1 MNKKIIILILMAL
14 AFTSCEDLL
23 SPADENRQTLED
35 IYDDPSFAEG
45 LLLNAYT
52 RLPTNYYSFSEV
64 ATDDAVTN
72 DKFSGYLTMATGQWS
87 AINNPV
93 SQWDN
98 AYTAIMYINKFL
110 AETDKVEWSYT
121 SEVANSL
128 FNDRHKGEA
137 YGLRALYMLYL
148 LQTHAGFSSS
158 GELLGVPI
166 ITDVLDVNSDF
177 NRPRNSFEECMQ
189 QIYSDLNKSE
199 EYLPLDY
206 TDLTDVSQLPVRYN
220 DVSVEEYNRVF
231 GSVNVQRLSGR
242 IVKGIRAKAALLAAS
257 DAFNPTSTSKW
268 DDAAKYAA
276 IVIDLNGGISALDK
290 KGHTFYKVS
299 QVNAISLANGIDQPE
314 MLWRGN
320 KEGSSGSISREQLCF
335 PPTLYGNGRI
345 NPTQNL
351 VDAFPMA
358 NGYPIDNPNS
368 GYNPSSPYLNRDP
381 RLTEYIIYDGSKL
394 SSKTIRTKIGSGN
407 DAVDAIKTSTRTGYY
422 LKKLLRDDVNLDPAA
437 TQAKQHYQP
446 RIRYTEI
453 FLIFAESANEAWGPD
468 GTGSVGYS
476 ARNVIAAIR
485 QRAGIKQPDNYLAS
499 INSKEEMRNLIRN
512 ERRLELCFE
521 GFRFWDLRRW
531 KEDLT
536 TPAYGVRISE
546 SDFQTATVEERKYSD
561 FMYYGPLPYNEVLKA
576 NLVQNAGW

>member
-1 MNKKIIILILMAL
+1 MAL